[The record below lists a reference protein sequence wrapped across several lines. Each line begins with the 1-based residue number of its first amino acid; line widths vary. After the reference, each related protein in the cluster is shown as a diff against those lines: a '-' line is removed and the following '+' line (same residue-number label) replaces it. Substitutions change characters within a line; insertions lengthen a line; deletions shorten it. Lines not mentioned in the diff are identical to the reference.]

1 MTRKHGAPC
10 TKSVLEYLLVHESP
24 ISSFP
29 NELDTPPLGN
39 VRITKAATLGEDCTG
54 GLLRGLHGP
63 STQDAAMPLFLPNA
77 DDTSRLTLLTDDLD
91 ERARQC
97 IERRTG
103 YFR

>member
-1 MTRKHGAPC
+1 
-10 TKSVLEYLLVHESP
+10 
-24 ISSFP
+24 
-29 NELDTPPLGN
+29 
-39 VRITKAATLGEDCTG
+39 
-54 GLLRGLHGP
+54 
-63 STQDAAMPLFLPNA
+63 MPLFLPNA